1 MRGTTVKLS
10 LERSDYGVVGHD
22 SMADIFSTIVDV
34 TVPGGVNYI
43 LYNHTPFL
51 IKLADESNEALG
63 RNGEII
69 IGKKSAG
76 DTLVKELYRWD
87 YGIFYALT
95 LAQQRN
101 MDYRDQVS
109 LTMSWP
115 YAIALGN
122 EHLILQVKHATEV
135 DISQTLNLIEFCVN
149 RIAKIQI

>member
-63 RNGEII
+63 RN
-69 IGKKSAG
+69 
-76 DTLVKELYRWD
+76 
-87 YGIFYALT
+87 
-95 LAQQRN
+95 
-101 MDYRDQVS
+101 
-109 LTMSWP
+109 
-115 YAIALGN
+115 
-122 EHLILQVKHATEV
+122 
-135 DISQTLNLIEFCVN
+135 
-149 RIAKIQI
+149 